1 MRSINWPVLIAS
13 IALSFTL
20 WFVVSAQNRSI
31 NYVQLEVQID
41 GLDQDLVYVKDKPR
55 SISVMVRG
63 NPGSIRGLVDDN
75 ARAVVQLDQAKMG
88 VSSYSVR
95 VVPDRLR
102 QLLVDQNPTVSI
114 ELEPIET
121 REVTVSVETSG
132 KLSDNRYVLEDLL
145 SSPSKVEVRGP
156 KSQIKDAT
164 RVMAVIDLT
173 SVEPNRAIPYTVN
186 VQIQNAAGAN
196 IQYALAT
203 PSTVSITPTFAPA
216 PIEFPAFVSLDLKSV
231 KAADGFEIVG
241 YTTQPEQVT
250 VYGTSLNVA
259 RVGTVRTA
267 PILAS
272 QIRET
277 QTIEVP
283 LVTPRGV
290 SVRPRTVRVTI
301 EVRPKAAFGVPP
313 VQPPVSND
321 GNTADPGTRGGTVP
335 EAPVRNV
342 PN

>member
-1 MRSINWPVLIAS
+1 
-13 IALSFTL
+13 
-20 WFVVSAQNRSI
+20 
-31 NYVQLEVQID
+31 
-41 GLDQDLVYVKDKPR
+41 
-55 SISVMVRG
+55 MVRG
-63 NPGSIRGLVDDN
+63 NPASIRGLVDDN
-75 ARAVVQLDQAKMG
+75 SRAVVQLDQAKMG

-132 KLSDNRYVLEDLL
+132 KLSDNRYVLEDIL

-196 IQYALAT
+196 IEYALAT

-231 KAADGFEIVG
+231 KAADGGGVWVPG
-241 YTTQPEQVT
+241 TGT
-250 VYGTSLNVA
+250 GTSA
-259 RVGTVRTA
+259 WPGTGA
-267 PILAS
+267 PACLG
-272 QIRET
+272 T
-277 QTIEVP
+277 
-283 LVTPRGV
+283 G
-290 SVRPRTVRVTI
+290 
-301 EVRPKAAFGVPP
+301 AAFPVGDGDFASPGATGGGVVAVP
-313 VQPPVSND
+313 SD
-321 GNTADPGTRGGTVP
+321 GEGGAWAAKASAPGGGVWVGSASP
-335 EAPVRNV
+335 S
-342 PN
+342 